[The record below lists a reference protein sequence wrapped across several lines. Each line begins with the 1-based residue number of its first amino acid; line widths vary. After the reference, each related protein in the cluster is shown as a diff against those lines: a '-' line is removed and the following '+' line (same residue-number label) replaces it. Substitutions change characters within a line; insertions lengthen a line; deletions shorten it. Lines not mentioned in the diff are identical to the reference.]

1 MAKVSKQRALQDA
14 RRAQTTFEKTQEQL
28 DQHGQARRES
38 FKRAKETGATL
49 REIGEAVGLHWTR
62 IREIVSGR

>member
-1 MAKVSKQRALQDA
+1 MAKDSKQRALQDA

-38 FKRAKETGATL
+38 FKRAKEAGATL

>member
-1 MAKVSKQRALQDA
+1 MADLKKQALRDAQRAQA
-14 RRAQTTFEKTQEQL
+14 RYEKTQDQL
-28 DQHGQARRES
+28 NRDGRTRRES
-38 FKRAKETGATL
+38 FERAKGAGATL

>member
-1 MAKVSKQRALQDA
+1 MAKDLKQSALRDA
-14 RRAQTTFEKTQEQL
+14 RKAQARFEEGQQQL
-28 DQHGQARRES
+28 DGWGQARRES
-38 FKRAKETGATL
+38 FKRAKEAGATL

>member
-1 MAKVSKQRALQDA
+1 MADPKKQALRDAQRAQA
-14 RRAQTTFEKTQEQL
+14 RYEKTQDQL
-28 DQHGQARRES
+28 NQDGRIRRES
-38 FKRAKETGATL
+38 FERAKGAGATL

>member
-1 MAKVSKQRALQDA
+1 MAKDSKQRALQDA

-38 FKRAKETGATL
+38 FKRAKEAGATL

-62 IREIVSGR
+62 IREVVSGR

>member
-1 MAKVSKQRALQDA
+1 MAKDSRQRALQDA

-38 FKRAKETGATL
+38 FKRAKEAGATL